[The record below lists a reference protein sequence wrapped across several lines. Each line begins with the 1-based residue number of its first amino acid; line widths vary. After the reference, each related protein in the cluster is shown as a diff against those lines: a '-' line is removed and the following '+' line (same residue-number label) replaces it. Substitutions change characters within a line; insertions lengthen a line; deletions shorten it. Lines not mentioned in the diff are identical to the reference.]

1 MSPQHDDY
9 DQVPQAEERVPA
21 QQAPPKSY
29 TRAES
34 PRRQER
40 AARQNTSPLQKSTM
54 KRKGSKF
61 DLQDNQAAV
70 LYRPEFKYDQS
81 KRGTEK
87 MWELM
92 GSYLGT
98 DVKSIQR

>member
-1 MSPQHDDY
+1 
-9 DQVPQAEERVPA
+9 
-21 QQAPPKSY
+21 
-29 TRAES
+29 
-34 PRRQER
+34 
-40 AARQNTSPLQKSTM
+40 M